1 MSLFSRGTPVGV
13 TALCCAHS
21 TRHERRRAASVAR
34 PASSCSAQGN
44 AALLVLWSWSCSCT
58 RAFWNV
64 LKQKPFHGA
73 QQRCQSYCCLE
84 SAPLPPHRTGTGASA
99 LTIATMRMGAHLA
112 LGASVHITQNTTTT
126 ITTAHMGARLE
137 RARTSPPLRTMT
149 KRVHQHHCT
158 RTLTASSSIG
168 VHVCHGTTHKDE
180 AQPPAAHEHAHA
192 QQSKS
197 VKPYHERALMATA
210 RPRSEPTSAGTCAH
224 EAAAMAQRCARVSPH
239 APGIRAFP
247 LGARREAGDHPVS
260 PPEELREKRELAAA
274 DAGARNGRA
283 TGTRRE
289 SANTTTIATA
299 W

>member
-1 MSLFSRGTPVGV
+1 
-13 TALCCAHS
+13 
-21 TRHERRRAASVAR
+21 
-34 PASSCSAQGN
+34 
-44 AALLVLWSWSCSCT
+44 
-58 RAFWNV
+58 
-64 LKQKPFHGA
+64 
-73 QQRCQSYCCLE
+73 
-84 SAPLPPHRTGTGASA
+84 
-99 LTIATMRMGAHLA
+99 MRMGAHLA

-126 ITTAHMGARLE
+126 ITTARMGARLE

-149 KRVHQHHCT
+149 DRVHQHHCT

-180 AQPPAAHEHAHA
+180 AQPPAAHERAHA

-210 RPRSEPTSAGTCAH
+210 RPRSEPASAGTCAH
-224 EAAAMAQRCARVSPH
+224 EAAAMAQHCARVSPH
-239 APGIRAFP
+239 APCIRAAP